1 MTTSNIPNRVQIL
14 KHKFTS
20 SVGLPFRDLL
30 PEATIQEALNS
41 LEIKY
46 RRRLFDPFVTLWAF
60 LSQVL
65 DADKSCHNA
74 VSRVIAWLAGENVE
88 LPSQD
93 TGAYCQA
100 RQRLPEKL
108 LQQLFTKVAQG
119 LQDKVTQQYLW
130 CGRHVK
136 VIDGSTVSMPDT
148 PTNQQAYPQP
158 SSQALGCGFPMAKI
172 GVLFSLSTGAAI
184 ALVIDV
190 FNTHDIKLARRVY
203 EFLNPDDVLLGDR
216 AFCSYADLVFVKKR
230 QADAVFRKHQGRKQE
245 LRRGKIVGSHDKQ
258 VVWHKP
264 KTCPKGL
271 TKEEFTPLAPTLNVR
286 EVHYYIAIPGFR
298 TQQVSLITTL
308 LDSKAYSTL
317 ELVKLYGFRWDVEL
331 DLKHLKTTLGMD
343 ILRSKTPGMVRK
355 EIYAYLLAYNLLRTL
370 MWEAGTTYG
379 VLPLRLSL
387 QGARQHLDNFIP
399 QLLGISGSLRPKIY
413 RILLAMI
420 VHKPV
425 PERPGRS
432 EPTVRKRRPKA
443 YPRDAAASFFPT
455 SADGERLIK
464 FGAQRRE
471 LGGWLRTSL
480 LRGG

>member
-14 KHKFTS
+14 KEKFTA
-20 SVGLPFRDLL
+20 SVGLPFRSLL
-30 PEATIQEALNS
+30 PEATIQEALNT

-93 TGAYCQA
+93 TGGYCQA

-119 LQDKVTQQYLW
+119 LQDKVTQKHLW

-148 PTNQQAYPQP
+148 PENQQAYPQ
-158 SSQALGCGFPMAKI
+158 SSTQAPGCGFPIAKI
-172 GVLFSLSTGAAI
+172 GVLFSLATGTAI
-184 ALVIDV
+184 ALVFDV
-190 FNTHDIKLARRVY
+190 LNTHDVKLARRLY
-203 EFLNPDDVLLGDR
+203 EFIHPNDVLLGDR
-216 AFCSYADLVFVKKR
+216 AFCAYADLVFVKNR
-230 QADAVFRKHQGRKQE
+230 QADVVFRKHQGRKQE
-245 LRRGKIVGSHDKQ
+245 LRRGKIVGSHDKL

-271 TKEEFTPLAPTLNVR
+271 TKEEFAELPLTLTVR

-308 LDSKAYSTL
+308 LDAKAYSTL
-317 ELVKLYGFRWDVEL
+317 ELVKLYEFRWDVEL

-343 ILRSKTPGMVRK
+343 ILRSKTPAMVRK
-355 EIYAYLLAYNLLRTL
+355 EIYVYLLAYNLLRSL
-370 MWEAGTTYG
+370 MWEAGTVYG

-387 QGARQHLDNFIP
+387 QGTRQHLDNFIP
-399 QLLGISGSLRPKIY
+399 QLLATSGNKRRRIY
-413 RILLAMI
+413 RTLL
-420 VHKPV
+420 
-425 PERPGRS
+425 GNDCTQNRS
-432 EPTVRKRRPKA
+432 R
-443 YPRDAAASFFPT
+443 ASGT
-455 SADGERLIK
+455 
-464 FGAQRRE
+464 Q
-471 LGGWLRTSL
+471 
-480 LRGG
+480 

>member
-14 KHKFTS
+14 KEKFTA

-30 PEATIQEALNS
+30 PEATIQAALKT

-74 VSRVIAWLAGENVE
+74 VSRVIAWLSSETVE

-108 LQQLFTKVAQG
+108 LQQLFSKVAEG
-119 LQDKVTQQYLW
+119 LQAKVTFKHLW

-148 PTNQQAYPQP
+148 EENQKIYPQP
-158 SSQALGCGFPMAKI
+158 STQSPGCGFPIAKI
-172 GVLFSLSTGAAI
+172 GVLFSLATGAAI
-184 ALVIDV
+184 ALAIDV
-190 FNTHDIKLARRVY
+190 LNTHDVKLARRLY

-245 LRRGKIVGSHDKQ
+245 LRQGKVVGSRDKQ
-258 VVWHKP
+258 VIWHKP

-271 TKEEFTPLAPTLNVR
+271 TKEEFAALPLTLTVR

-308 LDSKAYSTL
+308 LDAQAYSTFDF
-317 ELVKLYGFRWDVEL
+317 VKLYEFRWDVEL

-343 ILRSKTPGMVRK
+343 ILRSKTPAMVRK
-355 EIYAYLLAYNLLRTL
+355 EIYVYLLAYNLLRSL
-370 MWEAGTTYG
+370 MWEAGTVYG
-379 VLPLRLSL
+379 VLALRLSL
-387 QGARQHLDNFIP
+387 QGTRQHLDNFIP
-399 QLLGISGSLRPKIY
+399 QLLASCGNKRRRIY

-432 EPTVRKRRPKA
+432 EPRVRKRRSKA
-443 YPRDAAASFFPT
+443 YPVMQQPRCV
-455 SADGERLIK
+455 
-464 FGAQRRE
+464 
-471 LGGWLRTSL
+471 LRQQMANA
-480 LRGG
+480 

>member
-14 KHKFTS
+14 KEKFTA

-30 PEATIQEALNS
+30 PEATIQAALKT

-46 RRRLFDPFVTLWAF
+46 RRRLFDPVVTLWAF
-60 LSQVL
+60 LSQLL

-74 VSRVIAWLAGENVE
+74 VSRVIAWLSSENVE

-108 LQQLFTKVAQG
+108 LQQLFSKVAEG
-119 LQDKVTQQYLW
+119 LQAKVTFKHLW

-148 PTNQQAYPQP
+148 EENQKIYPQP
-158 SSQALGCGFPMAKI
+158 STQSPGCGFPIAKI
-172 GVLFSLSTGAAI
+172 GVLFSLATGAAI
-184 ALVIDV
+184 ALAIDV
-190 FNTHDIKLARRVY
+190 LNTHDVKLARRLY

-245 LRRGKIVGSHDKQ
+245 LRQGKVVGSRDKQ
-258 VVWHKP
+258 VIWHKP

-271 TKEEFTPLAPTLNVR
+271 TKEEFAALPLTLTVR
-286 EVHYYIAIPGFR
+286 EVHYYIATPGFR

-308 LDSKAYSTL
+308 LDAQAYSTFD
-317 ELVKLYGFRWDVEL
+317 LVKLYEFRWDVEL

-343 ILRSKTPGMVRK
+343 ILRSKTPAMVRK
-355 EIYAYLLAYNLLRTL
+355 EIYVYLLAYNLLRSL
-370 MWEAGTTYG
+370 MWEAGTVYG
-379 VLPLRLSL
+379 VLALRLSL
-387 QGARQHLDNFIP
+387 QGTRQHLDNFIP
-399 QLLGISGSLRPKIY
+399 QLLASCGNKRRRIY

-432 EPTVRKRRPKA
+432 EPRVRKRHSKA
-443 YPRDAAASFFPT
+443 YPVMQQPRCV
-455 SADGERLIK
+455 
-464 FGAQRRE
+464 
-471 LGGWLRTSL
+471 LRQQMANA
-480 LRGG
+480 

>member
-1 MTTSNIPNRVQIL
+1 MTTPNIPNRVQIL
-14 KHKFTS
+14 KEKFTT

-30 PEATIQEALNS
+30 PEATIQEALNA

-74 VSRVIAWLAGENVE
+74 VSRVIAWLSGEKVE

-108 LQQLFTKVAQG
+108 LQQLFSKVAKD
-119 LQDKVTQQYLW
+119 LQDKVTREQLW

-158 SSQALGCGFPMAKI
+158 STQAPGCGFPIAKI
-172 GVLFSLSTGAAI
+172 GVLFSLATGAAI
-184 ALVIDV
+184 ALIIDV
-190 FNTHDIKLARRVY
+190 LNTHDVKLARRLY

-216 AFCSYADLVFVKKR
+216 AFCSYADLVFIRKR
-230 QADAVFRKHQGRKQE
+230 QAHAVFRKHQGRKQQ
-245 LRRGKIVGSHDKQ
+245 LRRGRIVCSCDKQ
-258 VVWHKP
+258 VIWHKP

-271 TKEEFTPLAPTLNVR
+271 TKEEFATLPKSITVR

-308 LDSKAYSTL
+308 LDAKAYSTL
-317 ELVKLYGFRWDVEL
+317 ELVKLYEFRWDVEL

-343 ILRSKTPGMVRK
+343 ILRSKSPAMVRK
-355 EIYAYLLAYNLLRTL
+355 EIYVYLLAYNLLRSL
-370 MWEAGTTYG
+370 MWEAGMVYG

-387 QGARQHLDNFIP
+387 QGTRQHLNNFIP
-399 QLLGISGSLRPKIY
+399 QLLATSGNKRRRIY
-413 RILLAMI
+413 RTLLAMI
-420 VHKPV
+420 VHK
-425 PERPGRS
+425 RS
-432 EPTVRKRRPKA
+432 SR
-443 YPRDAAASFFPT
+443 ASGT
-455 SADGERLIK
+455 
-464 FGAQRRE
+464 Q
-471 LGGWLRTSL
+471 
-480 LRGG
+480 